1 MHKTNKTAKRL
12 RKATGTRGPG
22 NGAAT
27 SVNSG
32 NGANDV
38 SGAVRDVPA
47 RPSGFDLTVR
57 KPADVA
63 ALRLAAVVQSSH
75 DAIVAKDL
83 NGIISD
89 WNESA
94 ERIFGYTANEIV
106 GKSILTIIPKDRQ
119 DEETEILRKIR
130 RGESINHHETVR
142 RRKDGDLIDVS
153 LTISPIK
160 DRDGEIIGVSKIARD
175 ITEQKRTQ
183 RRLIEQARLLELAS
197 DAIIVRDVHDR
208 VQYWN
213 KGAQETYGYTRE
225 EALGKVT
232 HVLLKTEHPEALA
245 KILRKLGRDGHWE
258 GELTHSCKDGR
269 QLAVLSRWSLD
280 ADGSGKRKGI
290 LETNTDITARKRDV
304 EALAESEER
313 MRAIVEQA
321 TAGLARVDRTSR
333 IVFVNQ
339 RLCQMVGYAESE
351 IVGKRIRDFT
361 HPADL
366 KKSAKFFR
374 ELVNKGKAYETE
386 KRYIRKDGSTLWVNV
401 SASPVRDNRGKT
413 RSAVAV
419 IVDISARKQAEADL
433 RRSHQMLEE
442 LVKQRTQA
450 LRNSNVELKNE
461 ITRRRG
467 LEGQILEVSDREQQR
482 LALELHDGLCQELT
496 AIGFMARATAL
507 QLRHHRV
514 LIPEDIDKIA
524 TMINNAAGNTRNISR
539 ALHRVDVDAAG
550 FVNALQNLAAREIW
564 KTPCRLKV
572 AKSFQIDNEIA
583 AIHLYGIA
591 REAVINANKHAR
603 AREIVIALK
612 RVKKEIVLTV
622 SDNGLGL
629 RKGRRKT
636 PGMGFHIM
644 DYRARSIGG
653 RLEVQSRRGVGTRV
667 SCYFPIQ
674 K

>member
-1 MHKTNKTAKRL
+1 MHKTNKTVKRL
-12 RKATGTRGPG
+12 RKATGTRGSG
-22 NGAAT
+22 DGAAS
-27 SVNSG
+27 SVNRG

-38 SGAVRDVPA
+38 SGVVRDVPG
-47 RPSGFDLTVR
+47 RPSALDLTVP
-57 KPADVA
+57 KHADIA

-75 DAIVAKDL
+75 DAIVAKNL

-89 WNESA
+89 WNKSA

-119 DEETEILRKIR
+119 NEETEILRKIR
-130 RGESINHHETVR
+130 RGESIDHYETVR

-160 DRDGEIIGVSKIARD
+160 DQDGEIIGISKIARD
-175 ITEQKRTQ
+175 ITKQKETQ
-183 RRLIEQARLLELAS
+183 RRLAEQARLLDLAT
-197 DAIIVRDVHDR
+197 DAIIVRDAKDR
-208 VQYWN
+208 IVYWN
-213 KGAQETYGYTRE
+213 HGAKETYGYSQE
-225 EALGKVT
+225 EALGQIT
-232 HVLLKTEHPEALA
+232 HKLLRTEHPAPLA
-245 KILRKLGRDGHWE
+245 KILRALERDQRWE
-258 GELTHSCKDGR
+258 GELVHYRRDGKPVI
-269 QLAVLSRWSLD
+269 VLSRWVPDVDEKS
-280 ADGSGKRKGI
+280 KRRAV
-290 LETNTDITARKRDV
+290 LETNTDITARRAIQKTLV
-304 EALAESEER
+304 ESEAR
-313 MRAIVEQA
+313 MRAIIEQA
-321 TAGLARVDRTSR
+321 TAGIARTDCDSR
-333 IVFVNQ
+333 ILFVNQ

-366 KKSAKFFR
+366 KKTAALFGK
-374 ELVNKGKAYETE
+374 LVKKAEAYQTE

-419 IVDISARKQAEADL
+419 IVDISAQKQAEAEL

-442 LVKQRTQA
+442 LVQQRTRA

-467 LEGQILEVSDREQQR
+467 LEGLILEVSDREQQR
-482 LALELHDGLCQELT
+482 LAQELHDGLCQELT

-507 QLRHHRV
+507 RLRHHRV
-514 LIPEDIDKIA
+514 LVAEDIDKIA
-524 TMINNAAGNTRNISR
+524 TMINDAAGNARNISR

-550 FVNALQNLAAREIW
+550 FVNALQNLATREIW
-564 KTPCRLKV
+564 KTPCRLEIT
-572 AKSFQIDNEIA
+572 KSFRIDNEIA
-583 AIHLYGIA
+583 AMHLYGIA

-622 SDNGLGL
+622 SDDGLGL
-629 RKGRRKT
+629 RKRRGKSI
-636 PGMGFHIM
+636 GMGFYIM
-644 DYRARSIGG
+644 NYRARSIGG
-653 RLEVQSRRGVGTRV
+653 RLEVESRQGAGTRV